1 VRWNYVRWIQD
12 LLDTT
17 SEEYSERYDPE
28 REVVG
33 LDIGTGASAIY
44 SMLGCSSRLNWRM
57 AATDIDQHSLDYA
70 RRNVNANH
78 SQLGKRV
85 KVFATTNDAP
95 LIPMDKLGLEELDF
109 VMTNPPFYS
118 SKADMEASYE
128 SKKEPP
134 SAANMASEN
143 EAICPGGDV
152 GFVTRIFRESLILR
166 EKVQWYTA
174 MLAKLSS
181 LQQIVAKLKEH
192 NVSNFAVTNL
202 QAGHKTRRWA
212 IAWSFQDFRPR
223 NDIARHGE
231 LVHAVLPQPTAQTIE
246 LPSMSVKWAG
256 EKVNTALKGLDVRWQ
271 WRPLHAAGVM
281 EAKGNVWGRAARR
294 KKQFALQSGKSDRNL
309 NSVIEK
315 SGKHKDNDSDEEAP
329 IALAAKVTCR
339 EEEVE
344 IRWLRGTDRI
354 LFESFY
360 GMLRS
365 ALAQP

>member
-1 VRWNYVRWIQD
+1 
-12 LLDTT
+12 
-17 SEEYSERYDPE
+17 
-28 REVVG
+28 
-33 LDIGTGASAIY
+33 
-44 SMLGCSSRLNWRM
+44 M

-70 RRNVNANH
+70 RRNVSVNH
-78 SQLGKRV
+78 SQLSKRV
-85 KVFATTNDAP
+85 KIVATTDDAP
-95 LIPMDKLGLEELDF
+95 LILIDKLGLDELDF

-118 SKADMEASYE
+118 SKEDMEASYE
-128 SKKEPP
+128 HKKEPP

-152 GFVTRIFRESLILR
+152 EFVTRIFRESLILR

-212 IAWSFQDFRPR
+212 IAWSFQDLRPR

-246 LPSMSVKWAG
+246 LPSRSVKWLG
-256 EKVNTALKGLDVRWQ
+256 EKVNAALKGLEVRWE

-294 KKQFALQSGKSDRNL
+294 KKHFAS
-309 NSVIEK
+309 K
-315 SGKHKDNDSDEEAP
+315 SGISSQKRSRVVEGSGEYDSDDSEHEP
-329 IALAAKVTCR
+329 PVALAIKITCR

-365 ALAQP
+365 ALAQS